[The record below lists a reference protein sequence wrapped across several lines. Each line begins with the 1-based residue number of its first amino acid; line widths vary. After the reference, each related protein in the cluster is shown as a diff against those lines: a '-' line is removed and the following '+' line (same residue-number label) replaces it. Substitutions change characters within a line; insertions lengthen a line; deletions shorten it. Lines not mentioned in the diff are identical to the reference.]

1 MINEASAITVVMMSQ
16 GTFTPRAELR
26 DHEWDNQRKD
36 WRRPPLDRAVLKEL
50 TERSTANGLVRS
62 VYFVSL
68 LSAAA
73 VVTVVVARTNV
84 WLAILPLYAYYFLY
98 GFWVALGHELQHRTV
113 FAKSADWLNETVFYP
128 VQTLMW
134 NSPTYAR
141 VSHKLHH
148 RYTMVRGHDPET
160 DWPEVITTKWLRR
173 HLLKL
178 ASRML
183 VIGAVIDLGRAVLRQ
198 VRRASGVQDWMMR
211 DHCTADQCRAI
222 RVESLAILI
231 AHAAVVAVAILTRT
245 WWLLIF
251 VTIAWQIGSAFEQLW
266 HNTKHLG
273 LPRNVNDHRLNTRS
287 VRVGWFIRSFFWG
300 LDDHVEHHLYPAVP
314 SRKLKELHTLLK
326 PELREA
332 EPMLLCWK
340 EMFEISREKERD
352 PGREFVPDLPP
363 SRASDSPAGKQSS

>member
-1 MINEASAITVVMMSQ
+1 MMSQ